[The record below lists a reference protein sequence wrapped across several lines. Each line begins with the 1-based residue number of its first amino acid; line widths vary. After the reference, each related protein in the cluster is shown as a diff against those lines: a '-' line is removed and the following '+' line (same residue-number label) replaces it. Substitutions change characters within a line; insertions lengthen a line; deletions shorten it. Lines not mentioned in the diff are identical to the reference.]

1 MLTRIDVQRIRQRA
15 IFNAKVTRSEVIAL
29 CEDWLAMHQDDPQ
42 DTTDHHKE
50 TR

>member
-15 IFNAKVTRSEVIAL
+15 IFNAGVTRSEVVAL
-29 CEDWLAMHQDDPQ
+29 CEDWLAMHRDDA
-42 DTTDHHKE
+42 DRLNIDKE